1 MKSERAHKRIA
12 ASGIMSRRKAED
24 AIREGRVAVNGEVF
38 TDPGRTVLDMDLLTL
53 DGIPVRTPE
62 KKRTFLFHKPR
73 GVVTTKSDPEGRPT
87 VMDFFR
93 DVPGVNP
100 VGRLDFDSEGLL
112 LMSEDGDLLLRLTHP
127 RYGIQKVYEVE
138 VEGRGADGYVGKLC
152 DSVELSDGPGRFDG
166 LQVLRKDQRF
176 LVTVSEGR
184 NRFVRRM
191 FGAVG
196 FAVIRLKRVRIGEYE
211 LGDLKPGER
220 REIPPS

>member
-1 MKSERAHKRIA
+1 M
-12 ASGIMSRRKAED
+12 
-24 AIREGRVAVNGEVF
+24 NGEVF